1 MLLLLVRFFDNLN
14 SDNQKFEALEA
25 DPSLLVKSSEFEC
38 RCSCQ
43 WRHLVPPTKPTPLP
57 LRRQPQAATSIKLV
71 EPSFDTIW
79 LQIFFFLPQF
89 PSLFFLCFNKI
100 CSCQAFF
107 AKLCAPK
114 KFRVFL
120 EPVKCQKQTRVK
132 LKIKFPRKKTIPLST
147 LCCKS

>member
-79 LQIFFFLPQF
+79 LQIFFLSATISVVIFSLLQQDLFLSGFFCKTLRAKKIPGF
-89 PSLFFLCFNKI
+89 SRTRKVSEANPS
-100 CSCQAFF
+100 QAENQIS
-107 AKLCAPK
+107 PK
-114 KFRVFL
+114 KNNSSIDSVL
-120 EPVKCQKQTRVK
+120 
-132 LKIKFPRKKTIPLST
+132 
-147 LCCKS
+147 